1 MKKILILLATL
12 IFMISVSGCGEN
24 SGGEKNSSSNGKVIG
39 VSMPTQTAQRWIQDG
54 DHIKS
59 NLEKKGYSVNLKYA
73 EDNIEI
79 QVKQISEMIENNVSC
94 LVIASIDSTKLVDVL
109 EKAKEKNIPVIAYDR
124 LLMDTDS
131 VSYYAT
137 FDNKGV
143 GILIGRYVEEKLD
156 LRTSDKTFNV
166 EFFAGSPDDNNAKF
180 LNDGVFEIL
189 QPYIDKGKLKVLSG
203 ETDFEKICTLRWS
216 GETAEKRMK
225 KILNDYYKD
234 EKIDAVISPYDGISY
249 GIISALKDSGYKVGE
264 DFPLITGQDADLQAI
279 KNILNGEQSMTIFKD
294 TRILAEKC
302 VQMVEAVLSGKV
314 PQINDAISYDNHK
327 LVVPAF
333 LCEPVVIDINNID
346 KELVESGYYTKAD
359 INDK

>member
-73 EDNIEI
+73 EDDIEI

-137 FDNKGV
+137 FDNKSV